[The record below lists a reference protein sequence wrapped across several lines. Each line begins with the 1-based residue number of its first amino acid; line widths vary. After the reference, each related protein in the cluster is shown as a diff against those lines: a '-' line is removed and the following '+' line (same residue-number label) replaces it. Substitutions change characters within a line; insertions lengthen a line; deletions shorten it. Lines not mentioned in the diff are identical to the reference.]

1 MIDELELSAIIS
13 EVFSKNPGAVEDAIA
28 EECALHFLVG
38 LVVKETKGFVD
49 PKMVY
54 RVVRMGLYAE
64 AKNQ

>member
-1 MIDELELSAIIS
+1 MIDELELSFVVD
-13 EVFSKNPGAVEDAIA
+13 EVFSKNPMAVEDAIA
-28 EECALHFLVG
+28 QEVAVHFLVG
-38 LVVKETKGFVD
+38 LVVKETKGVVD

>member
-1 MIDELELSAIIS
+1 MVDELELSFVVD

-28 EECALHFLVG
+28 QEVAVHFLVG
-38 LVVKETKGFVD
+38 LVVKETKGDVD

-54 RVVRMGLYAE
+54 RLVRMGLYAE

>member
-1 MIDELELSAIIS
+1 MIDELELSAIVS
-13 EVFSKNPGAVEDAIA
+13 EVFSQHPGAVEDAIA
-28 EECALHFLVG
+28 EEWALHFLVG
-38 LVVKETKGFVD
+38 LVVKETKGVVD